1 MKATGMIRR
10 IDDLGRIVI
19 PKEIRKTMH
28 IRESDPLEIFTE
40 KDGTIILKKYSP
52 IGEMGNHAK
61 TYAQSIA
68 SQIPYTICICDQDC
82 VIAAAGP
89 NAKSFLGKQLHE
101 KSQLLLSERKNIL
114 MDRTQNDFFP
124 FISDFPES
132 FQSVCLATIISESEA
147 VGFVCIFSME
157 KKLSEQELLIAKIGA
172 VFLGKQ
178 LET

>member
-52 IGEMGNHAK
+52 IGEMGNHAQL
-61 TYAQSIA
+61 YAQSIA

-89 NAKSFLGKQLHE
+89 NAKNFLGKPLDE
-101 KSQLLLSERKNIL
+101 KSQILLSERKNIL
-114 MDRTQNDFFP
+114 VDRTKDDFFP
-124 FISDFPES
+124 FVSDFKES
-132 FQSVCLATIISESEA
+132 FQYACLATIISESEA
-147 VGFVCIFSME
+147 IGFVCIFSID
-157 KKLSEQELLIAKIGA
+157 KKLSDQELLIAKIAAG
-172 VFLGKQ
+172 FLGKQ
-178 LET
+178 LEA